1 MTETTSAAVVVV
13 GSANVDLVASSP
25 RMPKPGET
33 ISGTRFEQLFGGKG
47 SNQAVAAALLGSSV
61 RMVAKV
67 GTDSLGESYLDNFRQ
82 MGVDTA
88 HVGRTP
94 EAATGV
100 AQITV
105 DDAGE
110 NVIIIVPGANGLL
123 SAADVAAAGGAFDG
137 ARVLLTQLEVPVPT
151 TVAALRAGRAAGLLT
166 VFNSAPAP
174 TAPLP
179 PELFTLCDVV
189 CPNETE
195 AALMTGMPTET
206 LAEAEAAARR
216 IIEMGAKSV
225 VMTLGSRGCMLVSP
239 DEPKPLH
246 VEVPPALRG
255 AKVVDTTGAG
265 DGFLGALAHFVAAGR
280 PLADALAGAV
290 HVASLSVQKR
300 GAQGSYPSPALL
312 PPELRVAPAAASA
325 PAAAPA
331 AAAVAALQLHKRSS
345 LLSAVQQQKR
355 AAARHAVDAEVRSG
369 MVVGIGTGE
378 AAGYALERLVERLGA
393 GELSGVSCVPTS
405 EKTEAE
411 VRRLGV
417 PCVSLDTQA
426 APAVAIGGAD
436 AVDGACNLIKGGKG
450 ALSRE
455 KLVQAEAAR
464 YVVVVDE
471 PKLCARVGG
480 AHPVPVEIL
489 PVFAQRTLR
498 QIAALPALAPCDARL
513 RYGDAPAGLDGVA
526 PFPPKPFVTDNG
538 NYVVD
543 CFRQAPLD
551 DVAAAAAALKAT
563 SGVVEHGLFVGAP
576 STVVVVG
583 KADGGVD
590 TFAGK

>member
-246 VEVPPALRG
+246 VEVPPELRG

-265 DGFLGALAHFVAAGR
+265 ERVGERASRGHVMGEGAEETVAGAGGVDHLGAAQLGR
-280 PLADALAGAV
+280 YLD
-290 HVASLSVQKR
+290 
-300 GAQGSYPSPALL
+300 
-312 PPELRVAPAAASA
+312 
-325 PAAAPA
+325 
-331 AAAVAALQLHKRSS
+331 
-345 LLSAVQQQKR
+345 
-355 AAARHAVDAEVRSG
+355 
-369 MVVGIGTGE
+369 
-378 AAGYALERLVERLGA
+378 VERL
-393 GELSGVSCVPTS
+393 
-405 EKTEAE
+405 
-411 VRRLGV
+411 RLVGRHEH
-417 PCVSLDTQA
+417 A
-426 APAVAIGGAD
+426 APR
-436 AVDGACNLIKGGKG
+436 
-450 ALSRE
+450 S
-455 KLVQAEAAR
+455 
-464 YVVVVDE
+464 
-471 PKLCARVGG
+471 
-480 AHPVPVEIL
+480 
-489 PVFAQRTLR
+489 
-498 QIAALPALAPCDARL
+498 
-513 RYGDAPAGLDGVA
+513 
-526 PFPPKPFVTDNG
+526 
-538 NYVVD
+538 
-543 CFRQAPLD
+543 
-551 DVAAAAAALKAT
+551 
-563 SGVVEHGLFVGAP
+563 
-576 STVVVVG
+576 
-583 KADGGVD
+583 
-590 TFAGK
+590 